1 MYSFSA
7 LSGGKR
13 LRPFLVYAIGDMLQV
28 NPVSFEC
35 IHTYSLIHD
44 DLPSMDNDIL
54 RRNKPT
60 CHIKFGQYVAI
71 LAPLIF

>member
-1 MYSFSA
+1 
-7 LSGGKR
+7 
-13 LRPFLVYAIGDMLQV
+13 MLQV